1 MLVIRGSG
9 MKPSRRVVR
18 WALSVAAILL
28 IVPRYAGNERLPLID
43 DAPGVTLTR
52 YAPPGGWPARI
63 DRLVPVAGYTLH
75 SHDPAFGGFSAIG
88 WRGGRAYLMSDG
100 GNLAS
105 FVLSD
110 GAAVDARGHVLPDGP
125 GVGWD
130 RADRDS
136 ESVALD
142 PSGDAAWVGYE
153 NQNEIWRYS
162 HDFRRVD
169 RRSAP
174 PLMRKWVRNQG
185 AEALVRLKDGRFVAF
200 AERQPSRRE
209 RYAVL
214 FSGDPTDPKTRAASF
229 RFIPPDRYDPSDA
242 AVLPD
247 GDLLILTRRFQY
259 PFTFSAKLVRVAAAA
274 LKPGAKVG
282 GEVIAT
288 LASPIVAE
296 NCEGIAVTEEGG
308 ATMVWI
314 VTDNDA
320 MPVRPSYLLKFR
332 LD

>member
-1 MLVIRGSG
+1 
-9 MKPSRRVVR
+9 MKASRRAVR

-28 IVPRYAGNERLPLID
+28 VVPRYAGNERLPLID

-63 DRLVPVAGYTLH
+63 GQLVPIAGYTLH

-100 GNLAS
+100 GNLVS
-105 FVLSD
+105 FALLGD
-110 GAAVDARGHVLPDGP
+110 AAVDARGHVLPDGP

-136 ESVALD
+136 ESLALD
-142 PSGDAAWVGYE
+142 TASDAAWVGYE

-174 PLMRKWVRNQG
+174 PVMRKWVRNQG
-185 AEALVRLKDGRFVAF
+185 AEALVRLRNGRFVAF
-200 AERQPSRRE
+200 AERKPSRQE
-209 RYAVL
+209 RFAVL
-214 FSGDPTDPKTRAASF
+214 FSGDPTDPKTTAAPF

-247 GDLLILTRRFQY
+247 GDLLILTRRFRY
-259 PFTFSAKLVRVAAAA
+259 PFSFSAKLVRVASAA
-274 LKPGAKVG
+274 LKPRAKVT

-288 LASPIVAE
+288 LASPVMAE
-296 NCEGIAVTEEGG
+296 NCEGIAVTQEGG
-308 ATMVWI
+308 ATMIWI
-314 VTDNDA
+314 VTDNDGMA
-320 MPVRPSYLLKFR
+320 VRPSYLMKFR